1 MSKKE
6 KIDYVKELTYHP
18 DDRMK
23 TIRALT
29 VPERAAAFEKL
40 SPYVQQTILKQLRIH
55 EIVDML
61 DHMDMQHAQRV
72 LTRISNEKLR
82 EKIVQRLKGDVKEK
96 VEYFLRFHP
105 KATLSLINFN
115 YLFLDGALTIK
126 EAADIV
132 SDHYEE
138 TARYPEV
145 LIHDETGALIGE
157 LPLSAIVKERNT
169 SLLKKHT
176 QPVQTITYQAEVHE
190 VVEILV
196 TTNSKKVVVLDRD
209 TSVLGII
216 YAEAARQLF
225 GNLPA
230 ESLYE
235 FAGVDNSERPFDGV
249 WRKVNNRYRWLI
261 LNLATCFLAG
271 SVVLAFQDTLNEL
284 TILSVYIPIVAG
296 MGGNAATQSFAIMVR
311 GLTLGTI
318 SLQNAGPA
326 IWKEFLA
333 GIINGVIIG
342 SLVALVSALWNGE
355 PLLGVMVGV
364 ALIGAHIV
372 AAIAGSIVPLLMKH
386 LGKDPAATSTIF
398 ITTATD
404 VGGLLFLLGL
414 ATAFLL

>member
-1 MSKKE
+1 MPKKE
-6 KIDYVKELTYHP
+6 KFDYVKALTYNATE
-18 DDRMK
+18 RMK
-23 TIRALT
+23 TLRALT
-29 VPERAAAFEKL
+29 IPERAAAFEKL
-40 SPYVQQTILKQLRIH
+40 SPYIQQTILKQLRVH
-55 EIVDML
+55 EIVDLL
-61 DHMDMQHAQRV
+61 DHMDMQYAQRV
-72 LTRISNEKLR
+72 LTRVPNEKLR
-82 EKIVQRLKGDVKEK
+82 EKIIQRLKGEVKEK

-115 YLFLDGALTIK
+115 YLFLSSSLTIK
-126 EAADIV
+126 KAAEIV
-132 SDHYEE
+132 SEHYEE

-145 LIHDETGALIGE
+145 LVHEKGTLIGE
-157 LPLSAIVKERNT
+157 LPLSAIVKVRNT
-169 SLLKKHT
+169 STLKKHI
-176 QPVQTITYQAEVHE
+176 QPVQTITYQAEVQE
-190 VVEILV
+190 VVETLV
-196 TTNSKKVVVLDRD
+196 STNSKKLVVLDHD

-216 YAEAARQLF
+216 YADAARLLF

-230 ESLYE
+230 ESLYD
-235 FAGVDNSERPFDGV
+235 FAGVDNSERPFDNV
-249 WRKVNNRYRWLI
+249 MRKVNNRYRWLI

-326 IWKEFLA
+326 IWKEFFA

-355 PLLGVMVGV
+355 PMLGLIVGI
-364 ALIGAHIV
+364 ALVGAHIV
-372 AAIAGSIVPLLMKH
+372 AAIAGSIIPLLMKH

-414 ATAFLL
+414 ATFFLL